1 MRRDPLVRG
10 NILEKLCIVVCY
22 NFRLSLVVKNILS
35 SLRKGLDYCQNI
47 ESVTEVST
55 LAFGKINGGTS
66 PDEVNGSREHEKL
79 QSLFLQHRQRLR

>member
-10 NILEKLCIVVCY
+10 NILEQLCIVVCS
-22 NFRLSLVVKNILS
+22 NFRLPLVVKNILG

-47 ESVTEVST
+47 EPVAKVST
-55 LAFGKINGGTS
+55 LAFGKINRSTS

-79 QSLFLQHRQRLR
+79 QNLFLQHRQRLR